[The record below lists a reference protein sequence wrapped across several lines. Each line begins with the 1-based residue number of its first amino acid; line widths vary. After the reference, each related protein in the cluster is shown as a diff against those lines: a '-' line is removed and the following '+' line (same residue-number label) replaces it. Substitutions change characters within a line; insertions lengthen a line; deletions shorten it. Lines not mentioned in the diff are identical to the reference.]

1 MCNYLKLVWQQ
12 SEILSEAATI
22 VFLLFKMNQIVIL
35 AFLSMVLCSIARAN
49 VVGPV
54 NEKGNQKNLVF
65 FICHTQYQGA
75 QLKSHC
81 GPKNICPYPRDQ
93 WFYTSEES
101 NGAFIKTRSK
111 HKILDL
117 AGQIIS
123 FRGPYVV
130 HTCTIAS
137 LPFYWSIT
145 IIKYLIITKVI
156 ETNLTKLLY
165 LNSL

>member
-65 FICHTQYQGA
+65 FQLSYTIPGSTTQ
-75 QLKSHC
+75 
-81 GPKNICPYPRDQ
+81 
-93 WFYTSEES
+93 
-101 NGAFIKTRSK
+101 
-111 HKILDL
+111 
-117 AGQIIS
+117 
-123 FRGPYVV
+123 
-130 HTCTIAS
+130 
-137 LPFYWSIT
+137 IT
-145 IIKYLIITKVI
+145 LRAKKYLSIPKGSMILHIRREQWCFYQNKI
-156 ETNLTKLLY
+156 KAQNFGLSGPNYKLPWAICCSY
-165 LNSL
+165 LHYSIPAILLINHNNKIFDNNQSHWD